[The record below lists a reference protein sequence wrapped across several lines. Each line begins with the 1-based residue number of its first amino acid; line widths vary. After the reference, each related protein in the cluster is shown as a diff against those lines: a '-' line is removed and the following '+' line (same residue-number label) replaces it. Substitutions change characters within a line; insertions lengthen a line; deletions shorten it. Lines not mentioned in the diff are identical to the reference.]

1 METENLQQLVV
12 AALSDLKAQDI
23 QVIDV
28 RNKTPIT
35 DLMVIASGTSDRH
48 VKSLAE
54 SVVARARQAG
64 IRPLGIEGARDAEWV
79 LVDLND
85 IIVHVMLPHVRDFY
99 SLERLWMVDE
109 PMEDR
114 AHSLSLIHISEPT
127 RRTPISYAV
136 FCL

>member
-85 IIVHVMLPHVRDFY
+85 IIVHVMLPRVRDFY
-99 SLERLWMVDE
+99 SLERLW
-109 PMEDR
+109 
-114 AHSLSLIHISEPT
+114 I
-127 RRTPISYAV
+127 
-136 FCL
+136 CLLYTSPSPRDG